1 MTQSPNDSGKR
12 LDVFFYGLFMDEALL
27 KEKGVN
33 PENRRLAAV
42 ENFKLIIG
50 ERATL
55 VPASGETVHGV
66 LFSLTQAEIDS
77 LYAEPSVSEYRPEPV
92 VARLRNG
99 EAIPAL
105 CFNLP
110 EPPSSSERNPH
121 YAARLKELAG
131 RIGLPAE
138 YVATI
143 T

>member
-1 MTQSPNDSGKR
+1 MSNESGKPI
-12 LDVFFYGLFMDEALL
+12 DVFFYGLFMDEALL
-27 KEKGVN
+27 KEKGAH
-33 PENRRLAAV
+33 PQNRRLAAV
-42 ENFKLIIG
+42 ENFKLMIG

-55 VPASGETVHGV
+55 VPSSGQTVHGL
-66 LFSLTQAEIDS
+66 LFSLTQAEINS

-105 CFNLP
+105 CYNLP
-110 EPPSSSERNPH
+110 EAPAATERNPQ

-131 RIGLPAE
+131 RIGLPPE